1 MRVTKKMK
9 LFLRLITHDSL
20 TDHKVRCTVGWT
32 CLVFHP
38 FFVRFLPSFTQFLL
52 FFPTKLLATFSGSLQ
67 KKFPKPDI
75 KTPVL
80 SYTTLVCFF
89 VLAAEAGGRVFG
101 SMGGG
106 GLDSDEVCIGFL
118 TFFTFLPKSRFTFFL
133 PCVTAICFLVKPEE
147 IKKNVFLFSQDESGS
162 LSSGES
168 DIGVD
173 DDDDELIDDDDVDE
187 GRGGEQDDGSQANSV
202 NDSDN
207 DF

>member
-1 MRVTKKMK
+1 M
-9 LFLRLITHDSL
+9 
-20 TDHKVRCTVGWT
+20 
-32 CLVFHP
+32 
-38 FFVRFLPSFTQFLL
+38 
-52 FFPTKLLATFSGSLQ
+52 
-67 KKFPKPDI
+67 
-75 KTPVL
+75 
-80 SYTTLVCFF
+80 
-89 VLAAEAGGRVFG
+89 
-101 SMGGG
+101 
-106 GLDSDEVCIGFL
+106 
-118 TFFTFLPKSRFTFFL
+118 